1 MTMIMVNIFE
11 AKAKLSE
18 FIEAAAQGERVL
30 ICKRNVPVAEL
41 RPVAA
46 ARTTPR
52 PVGLAEGQFAI
63 PDAFF
68 DALPDE
74 ILAAFETD
82 APRRSPAH
90 VAEGPADGGYAA
102 SPARSAPKPGTAR
115 PRTRGA
121 R

>member
-1 MTMIMVNIFE
+1 MIMVNIFE

-18 FIEAAAQGERVL
+18 YIEATAQGERVL

-41 RPVAA
+41 RPVAT
-46 ARTTPR
+46 ARTSPR

-68 DALPDE
+68 DALPDD
-74 ILAAFETD
+74 ILTAFEID
-82 APRRSPAH
+82 APRHALAH
-90 VAEGPADGGYAA
+90 VAERGVDGGYTTGTA
-102 SPARSAPKPGTAR
+102 PAPPKPGTAR
-115 PRTRGA
+115 RRSRGA